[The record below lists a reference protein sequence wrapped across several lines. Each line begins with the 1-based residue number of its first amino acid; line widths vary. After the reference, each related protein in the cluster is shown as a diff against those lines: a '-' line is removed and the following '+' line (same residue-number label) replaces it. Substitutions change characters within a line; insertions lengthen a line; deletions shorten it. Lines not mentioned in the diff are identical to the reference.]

1 MIYLVFLVYLVGFFI
16 SIHLFKQINKGRK
29 SRDMIEFDDA
39 VFGALLSWFCVI
51 CILLVVFYNKSLLKT
66 KIDDYI
72 KSFEEGK

>member
-1 MIYLVFLVYLVGFFI
+1 MVYLVFLVYLVGFFI

-39 VFGALLSWFCVI
+39 VFGSLLSWFCII

-72 KSFEEGK
+72 KSFEEVK

>member
-39 VFGALLSWFCVI
+39 VLGALLSWFCVI
-51 CILLVVFYNKSLLKT
+51 CILLVAFYNKSLLKT

-72 KSFEEGK
+72 KSFEEVK